1 MPGISDSVGRLDGSL
16 SKRLNCGKFKN
27 IKTPFSENQVDVTG
41 LNYVEF
47 NTKLSMTSRSGYYRV
62 RLLLDDVNFKKLS
75 EYVIVST
82 KDDFQCTGRLDAG
95 CLDNLSIKNIDMAM
109 GFLEEYHRHG
119 TIISKLECS

>member
-1 MPGISDSVGRLDGSL
+1 MITGTGDSINRLDGSL
-16 SKRLNCGKFKN
+16 SNRLNCDKFKD

-47 NTKLSMTSRSGYYRV
+47 HTKLSMSTRVGYYKV

-82 KDDFQCTGRLDAG
+82 KEDFQCTGRLDAG
-95 CLDNLSIKNIDMAM
+95 CLDNLSTKNIDVAM
-109 GFLEEYHRHG
+109 GFLEEFHRHG
-119 TIISKLECS
+119 TII